1 MLPLIH
7 GEHAAQ
13 YANISYNCKKMPKVC
28 FATVNFYNE
37 INNPQ
42 HQGMFKF
49 FDNSFI
55 GKPIDSEFISRLSH
69 LIDFAN
75 QQLEKVS
82 MIF

>member
-1 MLPLIH
+1 
-7 GEHAAQ
+7 
-13 YANISYNCKKMPKVC
+13 
-28 FATVNFYNE
+28 
-37 INNPQ
+37 
-42 HQGMFKF
+42 MFKF